1 VAIFNITNQ
10 LLQIDTGKTRTY
22 LYNQSLSPIAVY
34 SSIGE
39 AQVPG
44 QRYVGA
50 VNPTVANPFGADG
63 IFKLVYYK
71 STGNPAPAAAPAPV
85 YWVDN
90 TFTSVTGVESEGF
103 MGLNG
108 PAGYLMVNTTDLPS
122 LNAASLTGTTAYPN
136 VQVIIQVAGVLIG
149 GISPASIV
157 AGDFIFG
164 AAGNFTAARSAAGT
178 YPGYQP
184 FGRAMSAV
192 VGGLCNILL
201 DCDII

>member
-44 QRYVGA
+44 QRYV
-50 VNPTVANPFGADG
+50 GADG